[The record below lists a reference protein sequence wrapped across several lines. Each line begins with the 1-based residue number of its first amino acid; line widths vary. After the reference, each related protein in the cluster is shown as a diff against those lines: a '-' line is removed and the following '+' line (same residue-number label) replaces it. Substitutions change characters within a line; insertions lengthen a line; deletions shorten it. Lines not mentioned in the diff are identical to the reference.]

1 MKKYSI
7 GIRYFIFIWIYIIY
21 YIIWIIKLFIFL
33 CNDILIKVC
42 KTIIFV
48 FFHNQTFEYFDI
60 MNIFYFIIL
69 LFYVLI
75 DYDGNENIYK
85 QRLIFINNKKEMKES
100 EYEWFVI
107 KLEEYLLIIR
117 YIQHHVV
124 ARNRAILWNSL
135 SRHTYY
141 TEEMVVWLPKDDE
154 INTFYKKIKHHYLY
168 YIFHTYFYIFIFV
181 YWYSKL
187 YKLIYIFIKL
197 SKI

>member
-21 YIIWIIKLFIFL
+21 YIIWITKLFIFL

-117 YIQHHVV
+117 YIQRITSLHVIV
-124 ARNRAILWNSL
+124 QFYEIHFHSIHTIL
-135 SRHTYY
+135 
-141 TEEMVVWLPKDDE
+141 
-154 INTFYKKIKHHYLY
+154 KKW
-168 YIFHTYFYIFIFV
+168 
-181 YWYSKL
+181 WYDILRMMK
-187 YKLIYIFIKL
+187 
-197 SKI
+197 